1 MKQIYLVILLSFI
14 TGCSQIDKQ
23 QALASCKFDAIKA
36 KQTESDQSDYME
48 SCMENKGYSI
58 NYMLGC
64 SHVYTVLSE
73 CWTYT
78 WRVFL

>member
-1 MKQIYLVILLSFI
+1 MKLIYLVILLSFI

-23 QALASCKFDAIKA
+23 QAMASCKFDAIKV
-36 KQTESDQSDYME
+36 KQTESEQNDYMK
-48 SCMENKGYSI
+48 SCMENKGYSLS
-58 NYMLGC
+58 YMRGC
-64 SHVYTVLSE
+64 SDVYTILSD

>member
-1 MKQIYLVILLSFI
+1 MKIIYLVILLSFI

-23 QALASCKFDAIKA
+23 QAMASCKFDAIKV

-48 SCMENKGYSI
+48 SCMENKGYST
-58 NYMLGC
+58 NC